1 MRFGKALCAWALAL
15 VTLCSVRPAVAADLI
30 YADQKPQAVQLFE
43 SAKTKIQ
50 VWTLARYFESE
61 RIDTFCSIASAAM
74 VLNALGVPAPVSR
87 LTYPYNIFEQDNFFT
102 PAVLAIQQVHSV
114 AGKGVTLD
122 QLASMVKTFGVTVD
136 VYHADKQSAD
146 QFRELAATALG
157 STDHYIIVNYAR
169 ENLGQVGVGHFSPL
183 AVYDRNSDRFLIMDV
198 ARYKYPPVW
207 VKTAD
212 LWNAM
217 NTDDTDAK
225 AKRGFVIVSQA
236 KK

>member
-1 MRFGKALCAWALAL
+1 LWRCVPSGQRLLQT
-15 VTLCSVRPAVAADLI
+15 VI
-30 YADQKPQAVQLFE
+30 YADQQPQAVQLFE

-50 VWTLARYFESE
+50 VWTLARFFESE

-74 VLNALGVPAPVSR
+74 VLNALGVPAPISR

-102 PAVLAIQQVHSV
+102 AAVLAIQQVHSV

-146 QFRELAATALG
+146 QFRELAATALE
-157 STDHYIIVNYAR
+157 SSDHYIVVNYSRGKPRAR
-169 ENLGQVGVGHFSPL
+169 SVGGHFSPL

-198 ARYKYPPVW
+198 AAV
-207 VKTAD
+207 
-212 LWNAM
+212 
-217 NTDDTDAK
+217 
-225 AKRGFVIVSQA
+225 
-236 KK
+236 

>member
-1 MRFGKALCAWALAL
+1 MRFEKALCAWALAL
-15 VTLCSVRPAVAADLI
+15 AALSSVRPAVAADLI
-30 YADQKPQAVQLFE
+30 YADQQPQAVQLFE
-43 SAKTKIQ
+43 SAKAKIQ

-102 PAVLAIQQVHSV
+102 AAVLAIQPVHSV

-146 QFRELAATALG
+146 QFRELAATALE
-157 STDHYIIVNYAR
+157 STDHYIIVNFSR
-169 ENLGQVGVGHFSPL
+169 ESLGQIGGGHFSPL

-198 ARYKYPPVW
+198 ARYKYPPAW
-207 VKTAD
+207 VKTED

-225 AKRGFVIVSQA
+225 AKRGFVIMSQT
-236 KK
+236 KQ